1 MTAIGNIGN
10 QSVLAASGMDL
21 DAMGLEE
28 LIMYVQQKRAESN
41 QNLLE
46 GQVKAVQGR
55 TNEINRLNGMMSKLN
70 EASAAMAGK
79 AADDLVSTEGGNP
92 ALIKISEA
100 SQMGPEGEMP
110 GLSPEAKEKRMTALE
125 AIFRK
130 DYPGKE
136 ASWYTDQATT
146 KVNGEDRGAKA
157 AGATYTGATTD
168 ITVLQLGQGTKAKL
182 DTAITNLK
190 TQIDS
195 LNNSQQTDMLRLQGL
210 TTKYNESFDTM
221 SNVMKKFDGTRSAIV
236 GNLR

>member
-1 MTAIGNIGN
+1 MTAIGNISN

-28 LIMYVQQKRAESN
+28 MIMYVQQKRAESN

-79 AADDLVSTEGGNP
+79 DADALVSTGGNP
-92 ALIKISEA
+92 VLSKISEA
-100 SQMGPEGEMP
+100 SQMGPEGEIP

-125 AIFRK
+125 ANFRK
-130 DYPGKE
+130 DYPDEKASWHTYQATVKVNKE
-136 ASWYTDQATT
+136 AT
-146 KVNGEDRGAKA
+146 A

-168 ITVLQLGQGTKAKL
+168 TTVLQLGQGTKAKL